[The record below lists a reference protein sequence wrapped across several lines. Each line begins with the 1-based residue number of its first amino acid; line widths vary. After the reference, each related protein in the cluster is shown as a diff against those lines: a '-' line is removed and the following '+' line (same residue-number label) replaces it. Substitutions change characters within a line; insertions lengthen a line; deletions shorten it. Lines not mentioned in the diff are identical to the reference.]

1 MSEQSLSS
9 ESHQKRYR
17 DAIHEAKNQG
27 IDAFQSW
34 FNRSENRQQSIVRGS
49 WDFSVHILTPAVCKL
64 MSEPEHKTALEIG
77 FGGGRLLNAACKYF
91 QFAIGVDIHEEQ
103 AFVEGFLKEQGNQ
116 NFKLLR
122 TTSNE
127 IAIKANSVDFV
138 YSFIVLQH
146 LPTLS
151 SLTGY
156 LEEIHRVLKPNG
168 VAQLYFGKFNKLKPA
183 AQLKSFWAGYKEISN
198 APVNHI
204 SLVLRGGKMRTLCQ
218 AYGFQVV
225 ESGPSYK
232 TVPDGFPK
240 SRGGQNHVTLVRK

>member
-1 MSEQSLSS
+1 MSGQTLPNENQ
-9 ESHQKRYR
+9 QKRYS

-34 FNRSENRQQSIVRGS
+34 FNLSENRQQSIVRGY
-49 WDFSVHILTPAVCKL
+49 WDFSMHILTPTVCKL
-64 MSEPEHKTALEIG
+64 MSEPERKTALEIG

-91 QFAIGVDIHEEQ
+91 QFAIGVDIHGEQ
-103 AFVEGFLKEQGNQ
+103 AFVGAFLKEEGNQ

-122 TTSNE
+122 TSSNE
-127 IAIKANSVDFV
+127 IGIEANSVDFV

-146 LPTLS
+146 LPTLN

-183 AQLKSFWAGYKEISN
+183 AQLKSFWAGYKEISD
-198 APVNHI
+198 APVNHV
-204 SLVLRGGKMRTLCQ
+204 SLVLRVGKMRRLCQ
-218 AYGFQVV
+218 AYGFEVV
-225 ESGPSYK
+225 DCGPSYK

-240 SRGGQNHVTLVRK
+240 SRGGQTYVTLVRK